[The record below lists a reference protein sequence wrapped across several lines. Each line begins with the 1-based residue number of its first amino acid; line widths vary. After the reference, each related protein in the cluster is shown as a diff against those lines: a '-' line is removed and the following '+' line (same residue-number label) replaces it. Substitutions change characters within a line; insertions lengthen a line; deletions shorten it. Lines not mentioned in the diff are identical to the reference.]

1 MKVDSIHLPRNT
13 GDKGC
18 HRAMRLEGCI
28 YVRKGRNGRHS
39 YTLEIN
45 YKNCRFRKSSEDIAY
60 LQELQHRITERANEI
75 LASNNHS
82 MQELICRY
90 EMETD
95 SYKSKVRDIKL
106 DALKIENGELHDIA
120 ELFKAERKMIE
131 DLEDDV
137 YYTYILRLE
146 GYNLYKIGMS
156 KDIKKRMQQYCNAS
170 HTLIAVKDDNIEGLI
185 KYIYDGK
192 RVYGSEE
199 YRFTEKEINAIIDSY
214 HFRRL

>member
-1 MKVDSIHLPRNT
+1 MLK
-13 GDKGC
+13 
-18 HRAMRLEGCI
+18 GCI
-28 YVRKGRNGRHS
+28 YVRKDRNS

-45 YKNCRFRKSSEDIAY
+45 YKNCRFRKSSEDLAY

-75 LASNNHS
+75 MASNNDS

-90 EMETD
+90 QTETE
-95 SYKSKVRDIKL
+95 SYKNKVRDISL

-146 GYNLYKIGMS
+146 GHNLYKIGMS
-156 KDIKKRMQQYCNAS
+156 KDVKKRMQRYCNAA
-170 HTLIAVKDDNIEGLI
+170 HTLIALKDDNIEGLI
-185 KYIYDGK
+185 RYIYAGR
-192 RVYGSEE
+192 RVHGSEE